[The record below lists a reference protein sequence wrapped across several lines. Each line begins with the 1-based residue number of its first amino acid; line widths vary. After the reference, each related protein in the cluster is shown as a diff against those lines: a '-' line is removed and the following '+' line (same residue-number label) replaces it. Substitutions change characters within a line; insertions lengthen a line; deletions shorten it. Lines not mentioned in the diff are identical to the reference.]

1 MITGLQIR
9 SARSALKLSAN
20 DLCRMSGLTRET
32 ILRLEKFDD
41 IPPSRTQS
49 LTELTRIFEENNIE
63 FLEATE
69 HKGPGI
75 RYNGKPFL
83 DK

>member
-1 MITGLQIR
+1 MITGLQLR
-9 SARSALKLSAN
+9 SARAALRWSASALAEKT
-20 DLCRMSGLTRET
+20 GITRIT
-32 ILRLEKFDD
+32 IQRLEKYDD

-49 LTELTRIFEENNIE
+49 LVQLKRIFEENNIE

-75 RYNGKPFL
+75 RYNGKPF
-83 DK
+83 